1 MNTPARRKAG
11 RVLASP
17 AAEQGSC
24 PAARCK
30 TRIAARRG
38 RRPFNP
44 PAEACARILR
54 VLRET
59 GGRVRNVLDGLA
71 GGDRRVVN
79 ALVRDGLVKIRGTRK
94 GALYE
99 AAA

>member
-1 MNTPARRKAG
+1 MK
-11 RVLASP
+11 
-17 AAEQGSC
+17 
-24 PAARCK
+24 K
-30 TRIAARRG
+30 AARRG
-38 RRPFNP
+38 PRPFVP

-59 GGRVRNVLDGLA
+59 GWRVRNVLDGLA

-94 GALYE
+94 GARYE